1 MKFEE
6 GVVKR
11 ALEII
16 DEQEQ
21 LNLLRQDIGRLI
33 NEANHTIYIL
43 QGVKDI
49 YEDVLIDQLA
59 MDLKIKPISNYR
71 LTLIKEFIRRNI
83 SKTAAS
89 KIKSRVGEFLSII

>member
-6 GVVKR
+6 GIVKR

-21 LNLLRQDIGRLI
+21 LKLLQQDIGRLI
-33 NEANHTIYIL
+33 NEANHATYIL
-43 QGVKDI
+43 QDIKEI
-49 YEDVLIDQLA
+49 YEDELIEQLSKN
-59 MDLKIKPISNYR
+59 LKIKTISNYR
-71 LTLIKEFIRRNI
+71 LNLIKEYIRRSI
-83 SKTAAS
+83 SKTLAS